1 MAKLKDLKVVIG
13 LSKSGLTKLN
23 ADLRRTKSNF
33 RRNFGELAAIA
44 RRAGQ
49 LIVAGVGVG
58 LTAII
63 KSGAKLQTLKVGFR
77 SIMGSAEGAAKMVD
91 KLNQFTASTPFQ
103 LEEVSR
109 SARQLIAVGTGV
121 DDVTDRLRMLGDIA
135 AASGNSI
142 SAIAAIF
149 AKVQAK
155 GKVEL
160 ENLNQLAERGIP
172 IFDQLRKV
180 TGDANMEFGA
190 GAVKVEEFNEALA
203 QMADKGGFANN
214 AMANLSETV
223 DGRLTTAF
231 DNVTLALGQ
240 FAEKSGLL
248 DAVTNV
254 LEDFTSQ
261 VQRASLSED
270 DLQKSREQ
278 FFDLRQKLKSAH
290 KGNIEDLMNEAK
302 AARQLAFDLNQVLD
316 TMNTSA
322 HLQGVDKFIDQLEEL
337 FAFRDT
343 HLSTLP
349 DAPKAKK
356 TSGQRRRRPQDM
368 AEAPQRQAKAIQG
381 IALAAQNAL
390 HPILD
395 MNAAVQDQQNLERA
409 QALNDFFE
417 RLKETATILAG
428 TIGQQFGNAFAQVI
442 TGAKSSAQALK
453 MFAAEAIK
461 ASLAAS
467 QAMIIE
473 AAIKSG
479 KMSGPAAMFVIPAL
493 IAAGMAIVDSA
504 FGQIPAMAAGGL
516 FTGASLAMV
525 GEGPGTS
532 SINPEVVA
540 PLDKLRNMIG
550 GGNVNVTGTIRGRDL
565 LLSEERSAYSR
576 RRRFGN

>member
-1 MAKLKDLKVVIG
+1 MAKLKDLKVTIG
-13 LSKSGLTKLN
+13 LSKKGLTKLN

-33 RRNFGELAAIA
+33 RRNFGEIA
-44 RRAGQ
+44 GIAKRAGAV
-49 LIVAGVGVG
+49 IVAGVGAG

-103 LEEVSR
+103 LDEVSR

-142 SAIAAIF
+142 SDIAAIF

-190 GAVKVEEFNEALA
+190 GAVSVEEFNDALA
-203 QMADKGGFANN
+203 QMADEGGFAND
-214 AMANLSETV
+214 AMVNLSETV

-248 DAVTNV
+248 SAVTTV
-254 LEDFTSQ
+254 LEDFTHQ
-261 VQRASLSED
+261 VQRASLSES

-278 FFDLRQKLKSAH
+278 FYDLRQKFKQAH

-302 AARQLAFDLNQVLD
+302 AARQLAFDLNQVLN
-316 TMNTSA
+316 TMNTAA
-322 HLQGVDKFIDQLEEL
+322 HLKGVDVFIDKLEEA
-337 FAFRDT
+337 FAFRGT
-343 HLSTLP
+343 HLSALP
-349 DAPKAKK
+349 DAPGAGK
-356 TSGQRRRRPQDM
+356 TRIEPTRPQDM
-368 AEAPQRQAKAIQG
+368 A
-381 IALAAQNAL
+381 AAMSVSAGL
-390 HPILD
+390 IERSLSEKVLKPLRGVADILD
-395 MNAAVQDQQNLERA
+395 EIATQKVQRMEQA
-409 QALNDFFE
+409 QMQMAMTLS
-417 RLKETATILAG
+417 
-428 TIGQQFGNAFAQVI
+428 NAFQNVFSTLMSGTQTFGEIMKRILQDLLVRLVSMVA
-442 TGAKSSAQALK
+442 A
-453 MFAAEAIK
+453 FAAISVLTGGTK
-461 ASLAAS
+461 
-467 QAMIIE
+467 
-473 AAIKSG
+473 G
-479 KMSGPAAMFVIPAL
+479 
-493 IAAGMAIVDSA
+493 AAGLGAFMKAGFGIPQMA
-504 FGQIPAMAAGGL
+504 QGGL

-532 SINPEVVA
+532 MINPEVVA
-540 PLDKLRNMIG
+540 PLDKLQQMMG
-550 GGNVNVTGTIRGRDL
+550 GGNVTVTGRLDGRDIL
-565 LLSEERSAYSR
+565 ISSERAGFDR
-576 RRRFGN
+576 NRVRGF

>member
-1 MAKLKDLKVVIG
+1 MALLKHLKVVIG
-13 LSKSGLTKLN
+13 LSKKGLTKLN

-33 RRNFGELAAIA
+33 RRNFGEIA
-44 RRAGQ
+44 GIAKRAGAV
-49 LIVAGVGVG
+49 IVAGVGAG

-91 KLNQFTASTPFQ
+91 KLNEFTASTPFQ

-142 SAIAAIF
+142 SDIAAIF

-190 GAVKVEEFNEALA
+190 GAVTVEEFNDALA
-203 QMADKGGFANN
+203 QMADKGGFAND

-248 DAVTNV
+248 SAVTTV
-254 LEDFTSQ
+254 LEDFTHQ
-261 VQRASLSED
+261 LQRASLSES

-278 FFDLRQKLKSAH
+278 FYDLRQKFKQAH

-316 TMNTSA
+316 TMNTAA
-322 HLQGVDKFIDQLEEL
+322 HLKGVDVFIDKLEEA
-337 FAFRDT
+337 FAFRGT
-343 HLSTLP
+343 HLSALP
-349 DAPKAKK
+349 DAPSAGK
-356 TSGQRRRRPQDM
+356 TLIEPTRPQNM
-368 AEAPQRQAKAIQG
+368 A
-381 IALAAQNAL
+381 AAMSVSAGL
-390 HPILD
+390 IERSLSEKVLKPLRGVADILD
-395 MNAAVQDQQNLERA
+395 EIATEKVQRMEQAQMQMAMTLSTTFQNVFSTLLSGTQTFGEIMTRIL
-409 QALNDFFE
+409 QDLTV
-417 RLKETATILAG
+417 RLVSMVA
-428 TIGQQFGNAFAQVI
+428 AFAVI
-442 TGAKSSAQALK
+442 SALTG
-453 MFAAEAIK
+453 
-461 ASLAAS
+461 
-467 QAMIIE
+467 
-473 AAIKSG
+473 G
-479 KMSGPAAMFVIPAL
+479 TVG
-493 IAAGMAIVDSA
+493 AAGLGAFLKAGLNIPQMA
-504 FGQIPAMAAGGL
+504 QGGL

-532 SINPEVVA
+532 AINPEVVA
-540 PLDKLRNMIG
+540 PLDKLQQMMG
-550 GGNVNVTGTIRGRDL
+550 GGNVTVTGRLDGRDIL
-565 LLSEERSAYSR
+565 ISSERAGFDR
-576 RRRFGN
+576 NRVRGF